1 MSFLHMSVA
10 GAAMILAITVI
21 RALTINRVP
30 KKTFLA
36 LWGAVL
42 LRLLIPFSLPSRLS
56 VYALLARKTAA
67 VMPDVPAAAL
77 KADPAMQTLSVSP
90 QPGKVNGAAISVW
103 GVVWAVGLLAC
114 AAAFAVAYWKC
125 YREFQTS
132 LPVDNAA
139 CRRWLQAH
147 PLRRAMTIRQSDR
160 ISSPLTFGM
169 LRPVILMPKK
179 TDWQDERTLQYVL
192 EHEFVHIRRFD
203 MLSKLLL
210 IAAACVHWFNPLVW
224 VMYVLANRD
233 LELSCDESVVRHFG
247 GGKRAAYANVLISME
262 ETKSGFAPLC
272 NHFSKNAIEE
282 RITAI
287 MKIKKTTVLSF
298 AAAAALVAGTV
309 TAFATSAPIPNP
321 NPNERAGAVAE
332 ENSGAARGGA
342 EAFAAGEGL
351 KPRAE
356 YVAVG
361 ITEKE
366 KLWYYQGKPI
376 AAIYDDNSGIYGQ
389 MHKLAVVRLE
399 GDLAVFILAKVRHL
413 DKINAFQ
420 RVYAAGIGLGAVAL
434 HKLHALFGGLVLF
447 PLVGG
452 NMLAGFQADGGHF
465 RRAQAQSSAGGIHG
479 HRAAAD
485 DDALLAL
492 HHEILV
498 RHAVG
503 VLIVVYKVHK
513 LDGSVNAV
521 IVPLGHPGDFL
532 AVGRARRHNDG
543 VIFLLQIFNLLF
555 AQARAA
561 LDIQAG
567 FFQPG
572 DILSHGAAIQTERGN
587 GAHKHAAGLGVA
599 LKHGY
604 VIAQGRKEMTG
615 GQTRRACADDGDAL
629 IVHARIGGTLMCR
642 S

>member
-1 MSFLHMSVA
+1 MSFLHMSIA

-21 RALTINRVP
+21 RALAINRVP

-36 LWGAVL
+36 LWSAVL

-67 VMPDVPAAAL
+67 VMPNVPVAAL
-77 KADPAMQTLSVSP
+77 KADPAMQALSASP
-90 QPGKVNGAAISVW
+90 QPVKANGAAISVW
-103 GVVWAVGLLAC
+103 GVVWAAGLLAC
-114 AAAFAVAYWKC
+114 AAGFAVAYWKC

-132 LPVDNAA
+132 LPVDNAV

-247 GGKRAAYANVLISME
+247 GRTRAAYANVLISME

-287 MKIKKTTVLSF
+287 MKIKKTTVLSL
-298 AAAAALVAGTV
+298 AAAATLVAGTV
-309 TAFATSAPIPNP
+309 TAFATSAPIPNGQ
-321 NPNERAGAVAE
+321 AGAITE
-332 ENSGAARGGA
+332 EKSGAARGGA

-376 AAIYDDNSGIYGQ
+376 AAIYDDNSGIYMDDKAEDGVYLNIKRGDNGSVTDVEVITRKQ
-389 MHKLAVVRLE
+389 FRELVDRHMHLNPPESTMDEWSIISYVDAADGKTYYSFDDGKTFTPLTDAEFETLYPTPDIEWWTYDGYKAWLDNERVQLQSMLGEKGWTSGRGDFIWTQEMIDETISLYE
-399 GDLAVFILAKVRHL
+399 GILA
-413 DKINAFQ
+413 
-420 RVYAAGIGLGAVAL
+420 
-434 HKLHALFGGLVLF
+434 
-447 PLVGG
+447 
-452 NMLAGFQADGGHF
+452 
-465 RRAQAQSSAGGIHG
+465 
-479 HRAAAD
+479 
-485 DDALLAL
+485 
-492 HHEILV
+492 
-498 RHAVG
+498 
-503 VLIVVYKVHK
+503 
-513 LDGSVNAV
+513 
-521 IVPLGHPGDFL
+521 
-532 AVGRARRHNDG
+532 
-543 VIFLLQIFNLLF
+543 
-555 AQARAA
+555 
-561 LDIQAG
+561 DIK
-567 FFQPG
+567 
-572 DILSHGAAIQTERGN
+572 N
-587 GAHKHAAGLGVA
+587 GALYSKSMDGQDDVLVSYNPADVAASTD
-599 LKHGY
+599 
-604 VIAQGRKEMTG
+604 TG
-615 GQTRRACADDGDAL
+615 KQ
-629 IVHARIGGTLMCR
+629 
-642 S
+642 